1 MTRVLGVSMLL
12 AALLPGAVVA
22 AQADVHRA
30 LSQALTCEGSPLDT
44 VGELASAG
52 GSRVG
57 DGFVGF
63 EFGEEMDTVSGV
75 ALQSPLSIAGAEA
88 STVIATLMSF
98 HTDFDARVFA
108 RFKGDAA
115 RAASELD
122 LARDA
127 ASGVF
132 RRATTGSGADDVCPP
147 TIELKPLDGGGF
159 LLGCTWCN
167 G

>member
-22 AQADVHRA
+22 AQDDVHQA
-30 LSQALTCEGSPLDT
+30 LSQALICAGSPLDT

-52 GSRVG
+52 SSRAG
-57 DGFVGF
+57 EGFVGF

-75 ALQSPLSIAGAEA
+75 ALHSPLSIAGAETSA
-88 STVIATLMSF
+88 VIATLMSF

-108 RFKGDAA
+108 RFVGDSA
-115 RAASELD
+115 RAANELD
-122 LARDA
+122 LVRDA
-127 ASGVF
+127 ASGLY
-132 RRATTGSGADDVCPP
+132 RRATPGSGPDDVCPP